1 MDDRK
6 PLADLGRFVIGLFMT
21 VAGIYLFTNQVQVR
35 TDFWGWRYAFWGMHI
50 TAFGM
55 TLIPFMIGVAM
66 IFFDTRSKIGWGVAI
81 ASVMAILVGIIATLQ
96 VYFAPTTLYI
106 TLGILILVAGGLGL
120 MIRAIKSY

>member
-6 PLADLGRFVIGLFMT
+6 PLADLGRLVIGLFMT
-21 VAGIYLFTNQVQVR
+21 VAGIYLFMNQVQVR
-35 TDFWGWRYAFWGMHI
+35 TDFWGWRYSFWGMHI

>member
-6 PLADLGRFVIGLFMT
+6 PAADLGRFVLGLFMT
-21 VAGIYLFTNQVQVR
+21 VAGFYLFMNQVQVR
-35 TDFWGWRYAFWGMHI
+35 TDFWGWRYSFWGMHI